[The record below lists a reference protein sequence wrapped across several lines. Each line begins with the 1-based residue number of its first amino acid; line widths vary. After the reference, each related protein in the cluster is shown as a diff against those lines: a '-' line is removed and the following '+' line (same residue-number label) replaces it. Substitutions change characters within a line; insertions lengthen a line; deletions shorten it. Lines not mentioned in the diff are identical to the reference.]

1 MVLVVKNLPANA
13 GNAGDVVQSVG
24 RKDVLEQ
31 GMTAHSSILVGRIP
45 RTEEPGQLQSI
56 VLLRVLQD

>member
-1 MVLVVKNLPANA
+1 MVKNLPANA
-13 GNAGDVVQSVG
+13 GNAGDIVRSVG

-31 GMTAHSSILVGRIP
+31 GMTAHPGILVGRIP

-56 VLLRVLQD
+56 VLQRVLQD